1 MKDRSPK
8 GNRLLWVIRKE
19 HHPCHSSATLISV
32 DLPEKTIAPNM
43 HKNMGAADSRS
54 DHEIRARP
62 SPAAPARP
70 APPTLKPRS
79 RLHPRRLMLG
89 APHSAPRPDAA
100 ALTTAGPARGSAFP
114 VCSLQIP
121 RLVQG
126 KPLPLPS
133 GSAAGLRARAGRG
146 REPAWMPRDG
156 VGGRACRPEAAFP
169 RVPSLIGSFFLSS
182 IHPLQILL
190 YLMGSLPRAPKDQI
204 HHGWDICITCE
215 WVGFGVVGEPTT
227 LESEAY
233 RCKTKRKEGRL
244 VE

>member
-1 MKDRSPK
+1 MTVKCVERKIRS
-8 GNRLLWVIRKE
+8 
-19 HHPCHSSATLISV
+19 
-32 DLPEKTIAPNM
+32 
-43 HKNMGAADSRS
+43 
-54 DHEIRARP
+54 RP
-62 SPAAPARP
+62 SETPEAPPSAPGPHPDYHPAR
-70 APPTLKPRS
+70 APVPS
-79 RLHPRRLMLG
+79 

-126 KPLPLPS
+126 KPLPPPS